1 MDCISK
7 YIDVTQVD
15 RGNRTRFIM
24 NFKYDAYSS
33 PELRDVDNF
42 WVVNGNMSHCSGCTL
57 DTDESIVKNSG
68 LYSKFRSKVVIFL

>member
-24 NFKYDAYSS
+24 NFKYEAYSS

-68 LYSKFRSKVVIFL
+68 LYSKFRTNVVIFL